1 MTMTDTLPDDPM
13 QQTSAGADPDEGM
26 AGVAV
31 DDDDALVFDLD
42 AVDERGTYELIPAG
56 IYDATVDNVEYQRS
70 KAGNPM
76 LTWQFAIQHEGRDRR
91 LWHHTVFVENG
102 LPRVK
107 RTLARIAPDM
117 PLNQF
122 RPKDQ
127 GTLNALMGRNCRVR
141 VGQRQYEGT
150 MRNEVREVLP
160 ALAEAATF
168 LPS

>member
-1 MTMTDTLPDDPM
+1 MTQVLPDDPM
-13 QQTSAGADPDEGM
+13 GTANAVYDPDDAV

-42 AVDERGTYELIPAG
+42 SVDERGTFELIPAG
-56 IYDATVDNVEYQRS
+56 IYDATVDNVEYTRS
-70 KAGNPM
+70 SKGNPM
-76 LTWQFAIQHEGRDRR
+76 LTWQFAIQHEGKERR

-107 RTLARIAPDM
+107 RTLSRIAPDM

-127 GTLNALMGRNCRVR
+127 ATLNSLMGRSCRVR
-141 VGQRQYEGT
+141 VGQRPYEGQ

-160 ALAEAATF
+160 PTQESATF